1 VTSFDAE
8 QLRSLL
14 AELSSRLEER
24 GVKGEMFLV
33 GGAAMALAYSRRRAT
48 ADIDAVLSPS
58 RSSMRLPPIWR
69 ACTGWTKGG

>member
-48 ADIDAVLSPS
+48 ADVRKPQAGWS
-58 RSSMRLPPIWR
+58 RL
-69 ACTGWTKGG
+69 AK